1 MFIYSLPLF
10 FTYTNFGNPLELF
23 GIVVILFLALLLSAP
38 FPNEGF
44 EEKPLNPSLYL
55 YFYFLYAWT
64 GQLSLSKVFW
74 PFFTILNL
82 GLFITDYQ
90 AKASEISVSSWDDLH
105 FMFFFP
111 SIFWTVAVWRSS
123 ANTSKKIWAAYARL
137 FTLAVFFEYGLKI
150 FIRSE
155 YPNVFFECQEKMMDY
170 MSCF

>member
-10 FTYTNFGNPLELF
+10 FTYTDIGSPLELLA
-23 GIVVILFLALLLSAP
+23 ITLILFVTLFISAP
-38 FPNEGF
+38 FPDESF
-44 EEKPLNPSLYL
+44 EEIPVNRSLYL
-55 YFYFLYAWT
+55 YYYFLQASV
-64 GQLSLSKVFW
+64 GQLSLWRVFW
-74 PFFTILNL
+74 PFFIILNL

-90 AKASEISVSSWDDLH
+90 AKAAEISVSSWDDLH

-123 ANTSKKIWAAYARL
+123 ANTSKKIWATYARL
-137 FTLAVFFEYGLKI
+137 ATLAVFFEYSLKI

-155 YPNVFFECQEKMMDY
+155 YPNIFFECQEKMMDY